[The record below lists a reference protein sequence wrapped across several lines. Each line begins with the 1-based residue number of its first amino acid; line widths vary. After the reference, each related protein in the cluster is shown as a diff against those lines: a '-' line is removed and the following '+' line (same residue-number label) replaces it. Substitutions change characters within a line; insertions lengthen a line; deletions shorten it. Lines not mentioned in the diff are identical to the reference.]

1 MRKKKN
7 KFLHLTKKLLL
18 VFTINVVLLLVAI
31 NSYWVQT
38 ELAHWASRKLTALTG
53 FEHHIAR
60 LRIDWFDRLQV
71 DSLVI
76 ADEHQEPMI
85 ALQNLRV
92 NYDLLQL
99 LRDRINLDLIKVNG
113 LQFDLHRGKTSDTLN
128 ITRYIK
134 RLKALS
140 SPKKKKGRPV
150 YFSVDNISVRN
161 SVFSYNN
168 GHADS
173 AHTSFDYN
181 HFGFEDITLELE
193 ALTVMPDSFFVD
205 IIHLN
210 TVEIRSHL
218 PVNELHCHLLIN
230 SHTIRL
236 DRLEAAIGSTVLR
249 NRLAFIYSGYEDLSH
264 FVDSV
269 HIEADFDKTL
279 LSSHDLGNFSTYM
292 AGIDDHYKL
301 SGRFRGKVSDFKVRN
316 LDLTLGKGTVLKGS
330 VAFEGLPRVE
340 DTFMNIVLKNAHLV
354 EDDIE
359 QYIPVAGFS
368 EYNRFTHVDANGSF
382 TGFLNDFVAYGRFD
396 TDLGTIVSDINLKIA
411 ADGSNNRY
419 SGNLQ
424 LKDFELGAYT
434 GNTLLGRTSLQGSLR
449 GSGFTLNTVKLNFSG
464 NIDLLEVN
472 NYPYANITT
481 DGSFELGYFSG
492 KLAIDDPSLKLN
504 TTNEID
510 LRNQRNK
517 VYINGSLQKADLYA
531 IGLTADSASLRTDLQ
546 ADFSGF
552 ALDSIKGYLHLEN
565 LHATHLDRVLNLNH
579 LTVSSQHANL
589 LRTFEVISD
598 KANIKLTGDFNFT
611 TALNDLEFM
620 GHEYLY
626 TLKNNSDSLAHFYAT
641 HTPPD
646 TSRQYYIDG
655 SIKLANVDNFL
666 NLFAPGLSLH
676 GHTQVDFRLR
686 RGHNAAFTLELQN
699 DTLTY
704 NDYRSFG
711 NLIHLDA
718 SKFIARPGIL
728 ASFDIQS
735 DKQIIG
741 RQERFDNLL
750 ISAIWENDKINFN
763 WYHTL
768 DEQGTANDIYGEID
782 FFADSTRIHFSESSL
797 HVWGQDWHI
806 KKDNFLVYNG
816 EEIIIRNL
824 HITSDDQM
832 LAIEG
837 NIADDPKATLYVQAA
852 NLDMAILSQVV
863 GKRTGGWLNG
873 AFELSNLYHTPV
885 IVSNF
890 YINNFTI
897 NDLLIGDVYSSS
909 DWDNTERLFDV
920 QLSVRR
926 DRRSVILVNGTFDPF
941 HAAEALN
948 LRAAFVGA
956 QLNMTEPFTE
966 GLFSDITGTI
976 TGNIYITGPLRAPVL
991 IGNGGFDHAGLR
1003 IDYLNTFYRV
1013 TGKWQFDSASIQL
1026 QNLQLTDSK
1035 DNKGML
1041 TGRINHRN
1049 FRDFE
1054 FDLHGSF
1061 DDLMVLNTTAKDND
1075 LFYGTAFGSGNVAFT
1090 GPLENLTI
1098 KINASTR
1105 KGTRFYLPMSSGATA
1120 NLEDYI
1126 SFVDFDSL
1134 NIAHQEQE
1142 ENKKETGFN
1151 LEMELDITE
1160 EAYAEII
1167 FNIVSGDIIRGRGH
1181 GHLSMNIDTQG
1192 EFTLLGN
1199 YEFVEGGYN
1208 FTMYNIVNK
1217 EFSISPK
1224 SSITWS
1230 GDPYGGIMDIKAK
1243 YKLSTSLAPLI
1254 DSTLQKMP
1262 DARRIYPVEV
1272 DLYLKGPM
1280 LEPDIAFDINIDEY
1294 PKSNVDL
1301 DTQIKAFLATIQTDQ
1316 QELNRQVF
1324 SLLILRKFLPPD
1336 AFSSTGTVGSSV
1348 SEFVSNQLS
1357 YWISQ
1362 VDENLTI
1369 DLDLGNLDADA
1380 LRTFQLRV
1388 SYTFLDGRLIVTR
1401 DGGFTD
1407 PNNQASVESIAGD
1420 WTIEYLLSADGKLRI
1435 KLFNKTNYNQLNST
1449 TGSDNQALISG
1460 GFSLI
1465 YTTSFDK
1472 LSDLFKKKGKNKDT
1486 PDKEPSSKA
1495 ALRKEEEMH

>member
-1 MRKKKN
+1 M
-7 KFLHLTKKLLL
+7 TKKLLL
-18 VFTINVVLLLVAI
+18 VLTINMALLLVAV

-38 ELAHWASRKLTALTG
+38 ELGHWAGRKLTALTG
-53 FEHHIAR
+53 FPHHIAR
-60 LRIDWFDRLQV
+60 LRIDWFDRLQI

-76 ADEHQEPMI
+76 ADEHYDPMI
-85 ALQNLRV
+85 ALQHLRV

-113 LQFDLHRGKTSDTLN
+113 LQFDLHKRKAADTLN

-140 SPKKKKGRPV
+140 SKKKKKGRPV
-150 YFSVDNISVRN
+150 YFTIDNISLRN
-161 SVFSYNN
+161 SAFSYNN
-168 GHADS
+168 AHADS
-173 AHTSFDYN
+173 AHTRFDYN
-181 HFGFEDITLELE
+181 HFGFENIELDLE

-205 IIHLN
+205 IVHLN
-210 TVEIRSHL
+210 TIEVRSRL
-218 PVNELHCHLLIN
+218 PVNELHSHLLIN
-230 SHTIRL
+230 SQTIRL
-236 DRLEAAIGSTVLR
+236 DKLEAAIGSSVLR
-249 NRLAFIYSGYEDLSH
+249 DRLVFNYSGYEDLSH

-269 HIEADFDKTL
+269 YIEADFDKTL

-292 AGIDDHYKL
+292 AGIDDHYEL
-301 SGRFRGKVSDFKVRN
+301 SGRFRGKVSDFKIRN

-340 DTFMNIVLKNAHLV
+340 DTFMDIMLKNAHLV

-368 EYNRFTHVDANGSF
+368 EYNRFSHVDANGSF

-396 TDLGTIVSDINLKIA
+396 TDLGTIISDINLKIA
-411 ADGSNNRY
+411 ADGSSNRY

-424 LKDFELGAYT
+424 LRDFDLGAYT
-434 GNTLLGRTSLQGSLR
+434 GNTLLGRTSLQGSLH
-449 GSGFTLNTVKLNFSG
+449 GSGFTLNTAKLNFNG
-464 NIDLLEVN
+464 TIDLLEVN
-472 NYPYANITT
+472 DYPFTNITT
-481 DGSFELGYFSG
+481 DGSFELAYFSG
-492 KLAIDDPSLKLN
+492 KLTIDDPNLKLS
-504 TTNEID
+504 TSNEID
-510 LRNQRNK
+510 LRHQRNK
-517 VYINGSLQKADLYA
+517 VFISGSLDKADLYA

-579 LTVSSQHANL
+579 LTVSSQRHNQ
-589 LRTFEVISD
+589 LRTFEIISD
-598 KANIKLTGDFNFT
+598 KANIKLSGNFNFST
-611 TALNDLEFM
+611 TLSDLEYM

-646 TSRQYYIDG
+646 TTRQYYIDG
-655 SIKLANVDNFL
+655 SIKLANIDNFL

-676 GHTQVDFRLR
+676 SRTLADFRFR
-686 RGHNAAFTLELQN
+686 RGRNASFTLELQS
-699 DTLTY
+699 DTLSY

-741 RQERFDNLL
+741 QQERFDNLL
-750 ISAIWENDKINFN
+750 ISAIWEDDKINFN

-768 DEQGTANDIYGEID
+768 DENGTANDIYGEID

-797 HVWGQDWHI
+797 YVWGQQWLI
-806 KKDNFLVYNG
+806 NKDNFLVYNG
-816 EEIIIRNL
+816 KETIIRNL
-824 HITSDDQM
+824 RITSNDQM
-832 LAIEG
+832 LALEG
-837 NIADDPKATLYVQAA
+837 NIADDPNATLYLQVA
-852 NLDMAILSQVV
+852 NLHMGILSDLL

-873 AFELSNLYHTPV
+873 AFELSNLYHTPL

-897 NDLLIGDVYSSS
+897 NDLLIGDIYSSS
-909 DWDNTERLFDV
+909 DWNNSKRLFDV

-926 DRRSVILVNGTFDPF
+926 NRRPVILLNGTFNPF
-941 HAAEALN
+941 NAADALN

-956 QLNMTEPFTE
+956 QLNIAEPFAE

-991 IGNGGFDHAGLR
+991 IGSGGFDHAGLR

-1013 TGKWQFDSASIQL
+1013 AGKWQFDSASIHL
-1026 QNLQLTDSK
+1026 QNLRLTDSK
-1035 DNKGML
+1035 GNKGML
-1041 TGRINHRN
+1041 TGSINHRH
-1049 FRDFE
+1049 FRNFE
-1054 FDLHGSF
+1054 FDLHGNF
-1061 DDLMVLNTTAKDND
+1061 EDLMVLNTTAKDND

-1090 GPLENLTI
+1090 GPLENLNI
-1098 KINASTR
+1098 KINATTR

-1134 NIAHQEQE
+1134 NITRNIGNEDE
-1142 ENKKETGFN
+1142 KEETGLN
-1151 LEMELDITE
+1151 LELELDITE
-1160 EAYAEII
+1160 DAYAEII

-1181 GHLSMNIDTQG
+1181 GHLSMNINTQG

-1199 YEFVEGGYN
+1199 YEFAEGGYN

-1224 SSITWS
+1224 SSITWT
-1230 GDPYGGIMDIKAK
+1230 GDPYAGIMDINAK

-1272 DLYLKGPM
+1272 ELFLKGPL
-1280 LEPDIAFDINIDEY
+1280 LEPDIAFDINIDDY

-1301 DTQIKAFLATIQTDQ
+1301 DTQVKGFLSTIQTDQ

-1407 PNNQASVESIAGD
+1407 PSNQASVESIAGD

-1449 TGSDNQALISG
+1449 TGSDNQALVSG

-1486 PDKEPSSKA
+1486 PNKEPSSKA
-1495 ALRKEEEMH
+1495 VLRKEEEMH